1 MESKCVIRR
10 AVVLLAVVVSWIAV
24 GGSRAYGE
32 LEQEKMKS
40 GVRFGEMGGT
50 EKDAGQ
56 VAVVPTSFSKLG
68 SQPGGLR
75 LHSSEGPGPGSP
87 GRKAAKVAE
96 VAVGTTAGAVGGV
109 LGLGAGL
116 VWTGLV
122 TAVVVGTVFPL
133 IIVLAAIADGKGK
146 EVLKVAL
153 SPITWA
159 VQGAKKGYEIGA
171 EAVRNGLG

>member
-10 AVVLLAVVVSWIAV
+10 AFVLLAVVVSWIAV
-24 GGSRAYGE
+24 AGSRAYGE

-40 GVRFGEMGGT
+40 GVRFGEMGG
-50 EKDAGQ
+50 KDRDAGQ
-56 VAVVPTSFSKLG
+56 VAVVPLSS
-68 SQPGGLR
+68 SQPGGRRPDLR
-75 LHSSEGPGPGSP
+75 EATSPGSP
-87 GRKAAKVAE
+87 GKTAAKVAE

-116 VWTGLV
+116 LAVGLV
-122 TAVVVGTVFPL
+122 TALVVGTAVPAL
-133 IIVLAAIADGKGK
+133 MVLASIADGEG
-146 EVLKVAL
+146 EAVLRFAL